1 MKNKYLYITLLSVL
15 ALQAE
20 AQGLEGFRPVPRLVV
35 NITIDQLRSDRLE
48 GLMPLYGEDGFRK
61 LWKEGLVY
69 EHAYYPFS
77 PDRASAIATVVTG
90 TTPFYHTITGEH
102 WIDRE
107 TLQPVS
113 AQQTAVSTLGDELKI
128 ATDGRGKV
136 FSVAPTAD
144 AAILSAGH
152 CADNIYWN
160 DHPKK
165 KWSPSDIT
173 QRALQCVTEGT
184 LGQDTIPDLLFLTYD
199 AADKKSEAYIQLDV
213 EIARLMGGI
222 GEQVGQGH
230 TLYVITGTGYDTTLQ
245 ADYERYHVPTGT
257 FYINRSAN
265 LMNMYF
271 GALWGTGKYVE
282 ACYQNQIYLN
292 HRLLETK
299 RISIEDILQKGRSFL
314 LQMAGVKEVESHLY
328 ENHIGDLV
336 IRTTPGWQ
344 IENEDN
350 HEKTQLKNRLAYI
363 PIIVYG
369 AAIQTTTIQSPVS
382 TERIAPTIAKA
393 IRIRAPNASQA
404 EPLF

>member
-1 MKNKYLYITLLSVL
+1 MKNRYLYITLLSVL

-48 GLMPLYGEDGFRK
+48 GLMPHYSDDGFRK
-61 LWKEGLVY
+61 LWKEGLVF
-69 EHAYYPFS
+69 EHASYPFS

-90 TTPFYHTITGEH
+90 TTPFYHAITGEH

-113 AQQTAVSTLGDELKI
+113 AQQTAVSTLGDELKM
-128 ATDGRGKV
+128 ATEGRGKV

-152 CADNIYWN
+152 AADHAYWN

-165 KWSPSDIT
+165 KWSQGDIT
-173 QRALQCVTEGT
+173 ERALQCVRESA
-184 LGQDTIPDLLFLTYD
+184 LGQDSIPDLLFLTYD
-199 AADKKSEAYIQLDV
+199 ASDKSSQAYTQLDA

-222 GEQVGQGH
+222 EAQVGQGH
-230 TLYVITGTGYDTTLQ
+230 TLFVVTGTGYDTASQ
-245 ADYERYHVPTGT
+245 AEYEHYRIPTGT

-271 GALWGTGKYVE
+271 GALWGSGKYVD

-299 RISIEDILQKGRSFL
+299 RISVDEVLQKGRSFL
-314 LQMAGVKEVESHLY
+314 MQMAGVKEVESHPL
-328 ENHIGDLV
+328 EAHIGDLV
-336 IRTTPGWQ
+336 IQTAPGWQ
-344 IENEDN
+344 IENEDI
-350 HEKTQLKNRLAYI
+350 HEKTQLKNKLAYI

-369 AAIQTTTIQSPVS
+369 TGIQAATIQTPVS

-393 IRIRAPNASQA
+393 IRIRAPNACFST
-404 EPLF
+404 PLF

>member
-1 MKNKYLYITLLSVL
+1 MKNRYLYITLLSVL

-20 AQGLEGFRPVPRLVV
+20 AQGLEGFRPTPRLVV
-35 NITIDQLRSDRLE
+35 NITIDQLRGDKLE
-48 GLMPLYGEDGFRK
+48 GLMPLYGEDGFSK

-69 EHAYYPFS
+69 EHASYPFT
-77 PDRASAIATVVTG
+77 PDRASAIATLVTG
-90 TTPFYHTITGEH
+90 TIPFYHGITGER

-107 TLQPVS
+107 TLQPVY
-113 AQQTAVSTLGDELKI
+113 AQQTTVSTLCDELKI
-128 ATDGRGKV
+128 STKGLGKV
-136 FSVAPTAD
+136 YSVAPTAD

-152 CADNIYWN
+152 TADKTYWN
-160 DHPKK
+160 NHPKK
-165 KWSPSDIT
+165 KWTHGDIT
-173 QRALQCVTEGT
+173 EHALQCVTEGA

-199 AADKKSEAYIQLDV
+199 AADKESGTYIQLDV
-213 EIARLMGGI
+213 ELARLMGGI
-222 GEQVGQGH
+222 EKQIGQGH
-230 TLYVITGTGYDTTLQ
+230 ALYVITGTGYDTASK

-282 ACYQNQIYLN
+282 ACCQNQIYLN
-292 HRLLETK
+292 HRLLEAK
-299 RISIEDILQKGRSFL
+299 CISIEDILQKGRSFL
-314 LQMAGVKEVESHLY
+314 LQMAGVMEVESHPY
-328 ENHIGDLV
+328 EDHIGDLV
-336 IRTTPGWQ
+336 IHTAPGWQ
-344 IENEDN
+344 IENEDT
-350 HEKTQLKNRLAYI
+350 HEKTQLKNKLAYI

-369 AAIQTTTIQSPVS
+369 TGIQAATIQTSVS